1 MKYGTAHA
9 AHCAPETQ
17 GPVGAEQGAH
27 SAHPKPAWL
36 CCRLNQQSGENPG
49 LSHGPSVKRTW
60 PVTGPPDRGRGRAVP
75 APSLAEAAGG
85 EAAAPRPG
93 PCGWLYSLEGKL

>member
-36 CCRLNQQSGENPG
+36 CCRLNHVDDSPG
-49 LSHGPSVKRTW
+49 CDEPFSFDGSVVQAVKVKIKAVANKMIRIMLVSFLMDLS
-60 PVTGPPDRGRGRAVP
+60 PDDK
-75 APSLAEAAGG
+75 SLV
-85 EAAAPRPG
+85 
-93 PCGWLYSLEGKL
+93 LV